1 MVIGQYID
9 SFLPAIDGVIHV
21 VRNYAQILNETG
33 DTCYVVAPA
42 TPGYVDR
49 EPFEV
54 IRFRSVR
61 VTRTRR
67 LYRAGVP
74 SLDIRYRQQSKGLRP
89 DIVHA
94 HTPFGCGLDALR
106 IAGEM
111 NIPLVATFHSKYY
124 DDFRQVTGSDSLAR
138 LGVRYVVWFLR
149 RVDYVWTVN
158 DVTVETLRAYGYRG
172 PVEVM
177 PNGVDAFKPPDA
189 EMLIRRTRR
198 DFRLDAGATFL
209 FVGQLI
215 RQKNVYLIVEALAL
229 LKQVYGDFRMVFVG
243 EGNARA
249 ALETLCRELGLSER
263 VTFTGNIYDREALRG
278 LYLAADLFLF
288 PSLYDTAALVVRES
302 AAMET
307 PSLLIEGSHSAQGVT
322 DGDNGYLCQ
331 ESATSLC
338 EKILEILADRAAL
351 ARVSRRA
358 LETLP
363 ESWKD
368 IVGRVRERY
377 TDIIECR
384 RDRPKQASDRGA
396 IGRL

>member
-1 MVIGQYID
+1 MGLVIGQYID

-21 VRNYAQILNETG
+21 VRSYARILNGVG
-33 DTCYVVAPA
+33 DACYVVAPA
-42 TPGYVDR
+42 EPGYVDE

-61 VTRTRR
+61 VAQSRR
-67 LYRAGVP
+67 QYRAGVP

-124 DDFRQVTGSDSLAR
+124 DDFRQVTGSDSLAK

-149 RVDYVWTVN
+149 RADHVWTVS
-158 DVTVETLRAYGYRG
+158 DATVETLRAYGYRG
-172 PVEVM
+172 SVEVM
-177 PNGVDAFKPPDA
+177 PNGADAFKPPDA
-189 EMLIRRTRR
+189 EALIRRTRR
-198 DFRLDAGATFL
+198 DFHLDAGATFL

-215 RQKNVYLIVEALAL
+215 RQKNVYLIVEALAM
-229 LKQVYGDFRMVFVG
+229 LKQRYGDFRMVFVG

-249 ALETLCRELGLSER
+249 ELESLCRQNDLSEH
-263 VTFTGNIYDREALRG
+263 VIFTGNIYDRDALQG
-278 LYLAADLFLF
+278 LYLTADLFLF
-288 PSLYDTAALVVRES
+288 PSLYDNAPLVVRES
-302 AAMET
+302 AALET
-307 PSLLIEGSHSAQGVT
+307 PSLLIEGSHPAQGVT
-322 DGDNGYLCQ
+322 DGDNGYLCR
-331 ESATSLC
+331 ESAASLC
-338 EKILEILADRAAL
+338 EKIEEVLADRAAL

-363 ESWKD
+363 ESWED
-368 IVGRVRERY
+368 IVGRVREKY
-377 TDIIECR
+377 ADIIER
-384 RDRPKQASDRGA
+384 RRSCSKRAPP
-396 IGRL
+396 L

>member
-1 MVIGQYID
+1 LVIGQYID

-21 VRNYAQILNETG
+21 VRNYARILSEAG

-42 TPGYVDR
+42 APGYEDR

-54 IRFRSVR
+54 IRFRSIQ
-61 VTRTRR
+61 VTQTRR
-67 LYRAGVP
+67 QYRAGVP

-124 DDFRQVTGSDSLAR
+124 DDFRQVTGSDSLAK
-138 LGVRYVVWFLR
+138 LGVRYIVWFLR
-149 RVDYVWTVN
+149 RADHVWTVN
-158 DVTVETLRAYGYRG
+158 DATVETLRAYGYRG
-172 PVEVM
+172 SVEVM
-177 PNGVDAFKPPDA
+177 PNGVDAFKPPNA
-189 EMLIRRTRR
+189 SALIRRTQRN
-198 DFRLDAGATFL
+198 FHLDAGVTFL

-215 RQKNVYLIVEALAL
+215 WQKNVRLIVEALAL
-229 LKQVYGDFRMVFVG
+229 LQQTRGDFRMVFVG
-243 EGNARA
+243 EGSARA
-249 ALETLCRELGLSER
+249 ELETLCRSLGLWER
-263 VTFTGNIYDREALRG
+263 VTFTGNIYDRETLGG

-288 PSLYDTAALVVRES
+288 PSLYDNHPLVVCES

-307 PSLLIEGSHSAQGVT
+307 PSLLIENSHSAQGVT
-322 DGDNGYLCQ
+322 DGENGYLCQ
-331 ESATSLC
+331 ASAVSLC

-363 ESWKD
+363 ESWDD
-368 IVGRVRERY
+368 IVGRVREKY
-377 TDIIECR
+377 ADIIER
-384 RDRPKQASDRGA
+384 HQNHRKRAPLQL
-396 IGRL
+396 GRL

>member
-1 MVIGQYID
+1 LVIGQYID

-21 VRNYAQILNETG
+21 VRNYARILNEMG

-42 TPGYVDR
+42 APGYVDR

-67 LYRAGVP
+67 QYRAGVP

-124 DDFRQVTGSDSLAR
+124 DDFRQVTGSDSLAK
-138 LGVRYVVWFLR
+138 LGVRYVAWFLR
-149 RVDYVWTVN
+149 RADLVWTVS
-158 DVTVETLRAYGYRG
+158 DAAVETLRTYGYRG

-189 EMLIRRTRR
+189 EALVRRTRR
-198 DFRLDAGATFL
+198 DFHLDAGATFL
-209 FVGQLI
+209 FVGQII
-215 RQKNVYLIVEALAL
+215 RQKNVHLIVEALTL
-229 LKQVYGDFRMVFVG
+229 LRQVYGDFHMVFVG

-249 ALETLCRELGLSER
+249 ELETLCRERGLSER
-263 VTFTGNIYDREALRG
+263 VTFTGNIYDREVLRG

-288 PSLYDTAALVVRES
+288 PSLYDTYALVVRES

-307 PSLLIEGSHSAQGVT
+307 PSLLIAGSHSAQGVT

-331 ESATSLC
+331 ASAASLC
-338 EKILEILADRAAL
+338 EKILDILADRAAL

-363 ESWKD
+363 ESWED
-368 IVGRVRERY
+368 IVGRVRARY
-377 TDIIECR
+377 TDIIENR
-384 RDRPKQASDRGA
+384 KS
-396 IGRL
+396 